1 MADLKI
7 SELDAVA
14 TPADTDQFA
23 TNQGG
28 TTKRETRAQI
38 LSDAYRVGG
47 TDVPVTDGGTGA
59 STAADART
67 NLGVDAA
74 GTDNSTNVTLAGTP
88 DYITIVGQAITR
100 NAIDLAADV
109 TGDLPVAEGGTGAST
124 AADART
130 NLGLVIGADV
140 LAQQTIGI
148 ANDNLLEV
156 DGSPN
161 DDEYAR
167 FTASGLEGRT
177 ESEFKADFNLEIG
190 TDVLAFAGTGL
201 VEQISGH
208 IETADDKT
216 YVLDLK
222 APYAYTIDSLAAKTA
237 SGTCTAKLT
246 IDGTDVTGI
255 SALAVSS
262 TEDFDDASAAN
273 AVSVG
278 NTVALVISSNS
289 AALDLQFTVKITR

>member
-67 NLGVDAA
+67 NLDVDAA

-88 DYITIVGQAITR
+88 DYITIVGQVITR

-109 TGDLPVAEGGTGAST
+109 SGDLPVAEGGTGASD
-124 AADART
+124 ASGART
-130 NLGLVIGADV
+130 NLGLVIG
-140 LAQQTIGI
+140 T
-148 ANDNLLEV
+148 N
-156 DGSPN
+156 
-161 DDEYAR
+161 
-167 FTASGLEGRT
+167 
-177 ESEFKADFNLEIG
+177 
-190 TDVLAFAGTGL
+190 VLAFAGTGL

-262 TEDFDDASAAN
+262 TEDFDDATAAN